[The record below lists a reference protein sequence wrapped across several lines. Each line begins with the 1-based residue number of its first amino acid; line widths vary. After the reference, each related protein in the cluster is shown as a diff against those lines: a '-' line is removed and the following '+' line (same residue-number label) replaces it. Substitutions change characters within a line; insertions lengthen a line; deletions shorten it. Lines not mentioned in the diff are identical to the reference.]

1 MLNRIYNRLIW
12 LAKSFFAFFIELK
25 QIRIDNV
32 SFKIFI
38 NNSHELNRALTFNS
52 KEKDTLAWLKN
63 NPGLDLVD
71 IGANV
76 GIYSL
81 YFAKISENSQIYSF
95 EPDASSFTSLVKNIS
110 VNSTPNIKAFCIAIG
125 SRKGFYEM
133 NFYDYAS
140 GAGAG
145 SVDSEYIFTNAK
157 DKKKYIQQTFCETL
171 DNCHEK
177 LIFTENCLV
186 KIDVDGPE
194 YEIIKSGKNF
204 LSSDKVKSVMIE
216 INSKNKSDKYKI
228 FSLMQSYGYKKIY
241 QGNWIAKYKDYEIS
255 NFFFFK
261 SQGFDSKKN
270 NIEILFKEISLDI
283 NQ

>member
-12 LAKSFFAFFIELK
+12 FANSFFALFIELK
-25 QIRIDNV
+25 QIKIDNV
-32 SFKIFI
+32 SFKIYI
-38 NNSHELNRALTFNS
+38 NNSHELNRALTFNT
-52 KEKDTLAWLKN
+52 KEEDTLAWLKN

-110 VNSTPNIKAFCIAIG
+110 ANSTSNIKAFCIAIG
-125 SRKGFYEM
+125 SKKGFYEM
-133 NFYDYAS
+133 NFYDFAA

-145 SVDSEYIFTNAK
+145 SIDSEYIFTNAK
-157 DKKKYIQQTFCETL
+157 DKKKYVQQTFCETL
-171 DNCHEK
+171 DNCSKE

-204 LSSDKVKSVMIE
+204 LSSNKVKSVMIE
-216 INSKNKSDKYKI
+216 INSKNEIDKHKI
-228 FSLMQSYGYKKIY
+228 FGLMQSYGYKKIY
-241 QGNWIAKYKDYEIS
+241 QGNWIDKYKDYEIS

-261 SQGFDSKKN
+261 SPGFDSMKN
-270 NIEILFKEISLDI
+270 NIKFLFKEISFDS
-283 NQ
+283 N

>member
-12 LAKSFFAFFIELK
+12 FANSFFALFIELK
-25 QIRIDNV
+25 QIKIDNV
-32 SFKIFI
+32 SFKIYI
-38 NNSHELNRALTFNS
+38 NNSHELNRALTFNT
-52 KEKDTLAWLKN
+52 KEEDTLAWLKN

-110 VNSTPNIKAFCIAIG
+110 ANSTSNIKAFCIAIG
-125 SRKGFYEM
+125 SKKGFYEM
-133 NFYDYAS
+133 NFYDFAA

-145 SVDSEYIFTNAK
+145 SIDSEYIFTNAK
-157 DKKKYIQQTFCETL
+157 DKKKYVQQTFCETL
-171 DNCHEK
+171 DNCSKE

-204 LSSDKVKSVMIE
+204 LSSNKVKSVMIE
-216 INSKNKSDKYKI
+216 INSKNEIDKHKI

-241 QGNWIAKYKDYEIS
+241 QGNWIDKYKEYEIS

-261 SQGFDSKKN
+261 SPGFDSMKN
-270 NIEILFKEISLDI
+270 NIKFLFKEISFDS
-283 NQ
+283 N

>member
-12 LAKSFFAFFIELK
+12 FANSFFALFIELK
-25 QIRIDNV
+25 QIKIDNV
-32 SFKIFI
+32 SFKIYI
-38 NNSHELNRALTFNS
+38 NNSHELNRALTFNT
-52 KEKDTLAWLKN
+52 KEEDTLAWLKN

-110 VNSTPNIKAFCIAIG
+110 TNSTSNIKAFCIAIG
-125 SRKGFYEM
+125 SKKGFYEM
-133 NFYDYAS
+133 NFYDFAA

-145 SVDSEYIFTNAK
+145 SIDSEYIFTNAK
-157 DKKKYIQQTFCETL
+157 DKKKYVQQTFCETL
-171 DNCHEK
+171 DNCSEE

-194 YEIIKSGKNF
+194 YEIINSGKNF
-204 LSSDKVKSVMIE
+204 LSSNKVKSVMIE
-216 INSKNKSDKYKI
+216 INSKNEIDKHKI
-228 FSLMQSYGYKKIY
+228 FGLMQSYGYKKIY
-241 QGNWIAKYKDYEIS
+241 QGNWIDKYKDYEIS

-261 SQGFDSKKN
+261 SPGFDSMKN
-270 NIEILFKEISLDI
+270 NIKFLFKEISFDS
-283 NQ
+283 N

>member
-12 LAKSFFAFFIELK
+12 FANSFFALFIELK
-25 QIRIDNV
+25 QIKIDNV
-32 SFKIFI
+32 SFKIYI
-38 NNSHELNRALTFNS
+38 NNSHELNRALTFNT
-52 KEKDTLAWLKN
+52 KEEDTLAWLKN

-110 VNSTPNIKAFCIAIG
+110 TNSTSNIKAFCIAIG
-125 SRKGFYEM
+125 SKKGFYEM
-133 NFYDYAS
+133 NFYDFAA

-145 SVDSEYIFTNAK
+145 SIDSEYIFTNAK
-157 DKKKYIQQTFCETL
+157 DKKKYVQQTFCETL
-171 DNCHEK
+171 DNCSEE

-204 LSSDKVKSVMIE
+204 LSSNKVKSVMIE
-216 INSKNKSDKYKI
+216 INSKNEIDKHKI
-228 FSLMQSYGYKKIY
+228 FGLMQSYGYKKIY
-241 QGNWIAKYKDYEIS
+241 QGNWIDKYKEYEIS

-261 SQGFDSKKN
+261 SPGFDSMKN
-270 NIEILFKEISLDI
+270 NIKFLFKEISFDS
-283 NQ
+283 N

>member
-12 LAKSFFAFFIELK
+12 FANSFFALFIELK
-25 QIRIDNV
+25 QIKIDNV
-32 SFKIFI
+32 SFKIYI
-38 NNSHELNRALTFNS
+38 NNSHELNRALTFNT
-52 KEKDTLAWLKN
+52 KEEDTLAWLKN

-110 VNSTPNIKAFCIAIG
+110 TNSTSNIKAFCIAIG
-125 SRKGFYEM
+125 SKKGFYEM
-133 NFYDYAS
+133 NFYDFAA

-145 SVDSEYIFTNAK
+145 SIDSEYIFTNAK
-157 DKKKYIQQTFCETL
+157 DKKKYVQQTFCETL
-171 DNCHEK
+171 DNCSKE

-204 LSSDKVKSVMIE
+204 LSSNKVKSVMIE
-216 INSKNKSDKYKI
+216 INSKNEIDKHKI
-228 FSLMQSYGYKKIY
+228 FGLMQSYGYKKIY
-241 QGNWIAKYKDYEIS
+241 QGNWIDKYKEYEIS

-261 SQGFDSKKN
+261 SPGFDSMKN
-270 NIEILFKEISLDI
+270 NIKFLFKEISFDS
-283 NQ
+283 N

>member
-1 MLNRIYNRLIW
+1 M
-12 LAKSFFAFFIELK
+12 
-25 QIRIDNV
+25 
-32 SFKIFI
+32 
-38 NNSHELNRALTFNS
+38 
-52 KEKDTLAWLKN
+52 
-63 NPGLDLVD
+63 
-71 IGANV
+71 
-76 GIYSL
+76 
-81 YFAKISENSQIYSF
+81 
-95 EPDASSFTSLVKNIS
+95 
-110 VNSTPNIKAFCIAIG
+110 
-125 SRKGFYEM
+125 
-133 NFYDYAS
+133 
-140 GAGAG
+140 
-145 SVDSEYIFTNAK
+145 
-157 DKKKYIQQTFCETL
+157 
-171 DNCHEK
+171 
-177 LIFTENCLV
+177 IFTENCLV

-204 LSSDKVKSVMIE
+204 LSSNKVKSVMIE

>member
-12 LAKSFFAFFIELK
+12 FANSFFALFIELK
-25 QIRIDNV
+25 QIKIDNV
-32 SFKIFI
+32 SFKIYI
-38 NNSHELNRALTFNS
+38 NNSHELNRALTFNT
-52 KEKDTLAWLKN
+52 KEEDTLAWLKN

-110 VNSTPNIKAFCIAIG
+110 TNSTSNIKAFCIAIG
-125 SRKGFYEM
+125 SKKGFYEM
-133 NFYDYAS
+133 NFYDFAA

-145 SVDSEYIFTNAK
+145 SIDSEYIFTNAK
-157 DKKKYIQQTFCETL
+157 DKKKYVQQTFCETL
-171 DNCHEK
+171 DNCSKE

-204 LSSDKVKSVMIE
+204 LSSNKVKSVMIE
-216 INSKNKSDKYKI
+216 INSKNEIDKHKI

-241 QGNWIAKYKDYEIS
+241 QGNWIDKYKEYEIS

-261 SQGFDSKKN
+261 SPGFDSMKN
-270 NIEILFKEISLDI
+270 NIKFLFKEISFDS
-283 NQ
+283 N

>member
-12 LAKSFFAFFIELK
+12 FANSFFALFIELK
-25 QIRIDNV
+25 QIKIDNV
-32 SFKIFI
+32 SFKIYI
-38 NNSHELNRALTFNS
+38 NNSHELNRALTFNT
-52 KEKDTLAWLKN
+52 KEEDTLAWLKN

-110 VNSTPNIKAFCIAIG
+110 ANSTSNIKAFCIAIG
-125 SRKGFYEM
+125 SKKGFYEM
-133 NFYDYAS
+133 NFYDFAA

-145 SVDSEYIFTNAK
+145 SIDSEYIFTNAK
-157 DKKKYIQQTFCETL
+157 DKKKYVQQTFCETL
-171 DNCHEK
+171 DNCSEE

-204 LSSDKVKSVMIE
+204 LSSNKVKSVMIE
-216 INSKNKSDKYKI
+216 INSKNEIDKHKI
-228 FSLMQSYGYKKIY
+228 FGLMQSYGYKKIY
-241 QGNWIAKYKDYEIS
+241 QGNWIDKYKDYEIS

-261 SQGFDSKKN
+261 SPELDSMKN
-270 NIEILFKEISLDI
+270 NIKFPFKEISFDL
-283 NQ
+283 N